1 MAVTKIE
8 SKKNASAV
16 AEMPAK
22 SEKNYEGLTRRQ
34 LVDIYRLMYLSR
46 RLDDKEKVLK
56 NQQKIF
62 FQISSAGH
70 EALTVAAALN
80 LKAGYDWFYPY
91 YRDRA
96 LCLALGMTPYEQLLE
111 GVGAADDPASGGR
124 MMPAHWGHKKLNI
137 VNQSSPTGTQF
148 LQAVGCAEAGRYF
161 GRHPEAAKKHDGD
174 YRQFKDVT
182 FQGDEVVYVSAGEG
196 TTSEGEFWEAMNSVS
211 NLKLPVLFLIEDNGY
226 AISVPVE
233 VQTAGGSVSRLVSNF
248 PNLHL
253 EECDGTD
260 IVASYAA
267 CKRAVDYIR
276 AGKGPAMVHGHVTRP
291 YSHSLSD
298 DERLYR
304 PDTEREKDAK
314 RDPVTRLQMFLIRE
328 NILDEVGVNKLEKSV
343 DQEVEAATEHALKA
357 ALPATDSIYRHVYSE
372 DLDPGKMATEPQPQG
387 ADKTMADLIN
397 ACLKDEMRRD
407 DRIVVFGEDVADC
420 SREDYLKEKQLKG
433 KGGVFKLTSGL
444 QMEFGG
450 DRVFNS
456 PLAEANI
463 VGRAI
468 GMATRGLKPVVEIQ
482 FFDYIWPAYQQIRNE
497 LSVMRWRADGN
508 FSCPAVIRVAIGGYL
523 TGGAVY
529 HSQCGESLF
538 THNPGLRVCFPSN
551 AADANGLLRTAIRC
565 DDPVIFLE
573 HKRLYR
579 ETFGRAPYPGADYM
593 IPFGKAKIVK
603 EGSDLTVITYGAT
616 VPRALQA
623 AQKIER
629 EQNVSVELI
638 DLRTLNPY
646 DWEAIATSVRKT
658 SRALVVHEDTRSWGY
673 GAEIAAR
680 ISDELFEDLD
690 APVKRVAAT
699 DTFVAYQPILEDVI
713 LPQSEDLFKAME
725 SLAKF

>member
-211 NLKLPVLFLIEDNGY
+211 NLKLPVLLLIEDNGY

-328 NILDEVGVNKLEKSV
+328 NILDEAGVNKLEKSV

-420 SREDYLKEKQLKG
+420 SREEYLKEKQLKG

-523 TGGAVY
+523 TGGAIY

-579 ETFGRAPYPGADYM
+579 ETFGRSPYPGADFM

-603 EGSDLTVITYGAT
+603 EGNDLTVITYGAT

-623 AQKIER
+623 AQKMER

-713 LPQSEDLFKAME
+713 LPQSEDFFKAME

>member
-174 YRQFKDVT
+174 YRQFKNVT

-196 TTSEGEFWEAMNSVS
+196 TTSEGEFWEAMNSAS

-248 PNLHL
+248 PNLL
-253 EECDGTD
+253 VEECDGTD

-314 RDPVTRLQMFLIRE
+314 RDPVTRLQMFLVRE
-328 NILDEVGVNKLEKSV
+328 GILDEAGVNKLEKSV
-343 DQEVEAATEHALKA
+343 DQEVEAATDEALKA
-357 ALPATDSIYRHVYSE
+357 VLPTTDSIYRHVYSE

-387 ADKTMADLIN
+387 GDKTMADLIN

-420 SREDYLKEKQLKG
+420 SREEYLKEKQLKG

-450 DRVFNS
+450 ERVFNS

-497 LSVMRWRADGN
+497 LSVMRWRANGN

-579 ETFGRAPYPGADYM
+579 ETFGRAPYPGADFM

-603 EGSDLTVITYGAT
+603 EGNDLTVITYGAT

-680 ISDELFEDLD
+680 IGDELFEDLD
-690 APVKRVAAT
+690 APVRRVAAT